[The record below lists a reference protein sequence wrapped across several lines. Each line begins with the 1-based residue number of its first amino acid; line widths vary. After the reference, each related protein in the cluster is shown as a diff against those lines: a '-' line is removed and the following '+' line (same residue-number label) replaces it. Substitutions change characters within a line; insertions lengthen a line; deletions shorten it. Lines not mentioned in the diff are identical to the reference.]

1 MKKNEERSP
10 VDEARRMAWE
20 AAQLAEL
27 LTVVDFTSEECD
39 RDAASRGLR
48 MFGRLLSDR
57 ILDAEEALGVARVEQ
72 LRTARR

>member
-1 MKKNEERSP
+1 
-10 VDEARRMAWE
+10 MAWE

-39 RDAASRGLR
+39 LDAASRGLR

-57 ILDAEEALGVARVEQ
+57 ILDAEEAFGVARVEE